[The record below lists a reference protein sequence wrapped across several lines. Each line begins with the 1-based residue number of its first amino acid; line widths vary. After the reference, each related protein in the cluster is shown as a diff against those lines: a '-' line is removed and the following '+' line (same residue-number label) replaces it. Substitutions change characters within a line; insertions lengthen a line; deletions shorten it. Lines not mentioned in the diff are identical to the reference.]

1 MMRIGM
7 AERARAL
14 FEEERRRSGAPEL
27 GIQIAFLYG
36 CGGAGFRVA
45 FTPDPQGS
53 HIFDID
59 GVRIAVD
66 AESFTRLDGAIIEW
80 EAGPEA
86 GFVLRHPDAALV
98 EFC

>member
-1 MMRIGM
+1 VGIGM
-7 AERARAL
+7 TERARAL
-14 FEEERRRSGAPEL
+14 FDEERQRNGAPGL

-53 HIFDID
+53 HIFDVD
-59 GVRIAVD
+59 GVRIAAD
-66 AESFTRLDGAIIEW
+66 AESLARLDGAIVDW
-80 EAGPEA
+80 EAGPES

>member
-1 MMRIGM
+1 MGIGM
-7 AERARAL
+7 TERARAL
-14 FEEERRRSGAPEL
+14 FDEERRRDGAPEL

-53 HIFDID
+53 RIFQVD

-66 AESFTRLDGAIIEW
+66 AESLARLDGAVIDW
-80 EAGPEA
+80 EAGPDS

>member
-1 MMRIGM
+1 MGIGM
-7 AERARAL
+7 TEQARAL
-14 FEEERRRSGAPEL
+14 FEEERRRNEAPEL

-53 HIFDID
+53 RIFDID
-59 GVRIAVD
+59 GVRIAAD
-66 AESFTRLDGAIIEW
+66 AESLARLDGAVIDW
-80 EAGPEA
+80 EAGPES

>member
-1 MMRIGM
+1 MGIDITDQ
-7 AERARAL
+7 ARAR
-14 FEEERRRSGAPEL
+14 FEEERRRTGTPEL

-53 HIFDID
+53 LITDVE

-66 AESFTRLDGAIIEW
+66 AESVARLDGAIIDW
-80 EAGPEA
+80 EAGPES

>member
-1 MMRIGM
+1 MGIGM
-7 AERARAL
+7 TEQARAL
-14 FEEERRRSGAPEL
+14 FEEERRRNEAPEL

-53 HIFDID
+53 RIFDAH

-66 AESFTRLDGAIIEW
+66 AESLARLDGAIIDW
-80 EAGPEA
+80 EAGPGS
-86 GFVLRHPDAALV
+86 GFILRHPDAALV

>member
-1 MMRIGM
+1 MGIGM
-7 AERARAL
+7 TERARAL
-14 FEEERRRSGAPEL
+14 FEEERRRGGAPEL
-27 GIQIAFLYG
+27 GVQVAFLYG

-53 HIFDID
+53 RIFDVD

-66 AESFTRLDGAIIEW
+66 AESLARLDGAIIDW
-80 EAGPEA
+80 EAGPEP